1 MKTLQSRFV
10 TLLGISLLLAW
21 IVLALAGGGR
31 LGALGSLLVLAV
43 VWAAA
48 WPIAARMTSPF
59 DRVTTAL
66 RSGSGTLTPAPA
78 EDLLK
83 GPAAPIVQSITRLA
97 QDVERVRREM
107 AGGLGRVDGMTRD
120 LRQVSSQISRQAMIQ
135 LQGIETAGASIAE
148 MASAIRNIAEST
160 GSLAS
165 SAVETSSSVLEMTAS
180 ADQVA
185 EATETLSGAVEQS
198 VSAIDQMG
206 ASIREIAASVERLSG
221 AAERTVS
228 AMTEIDASIREVE
241 GSAKSS
247 AGLAERVKTA
257 AIEEGMMTIADT
269 IAGMEKIQETVARSS
284 QIIARLS
291 ERSREVGK
299 ILTVIKEV
307 TDRTSLL
314 ALNAA
319 ILAAQA
325 GEHGKG
331 FSVVADE
338 IKELAE
344 RTASSTKEIETII
357 KAVQAEAAEAVS
369 AAGEGQATAEEGMK
383 FAMETGGALKKIME
397 TAKESSELAGWI
409 ERAAGEQA
417 RGAQDVFHSMTQ
429 VGEMV
434 GQIARAIQEQRAGTE
449 AVVRSAEQ
457 VRDITSHVKR
467 AMAEQSKGSHQ
478 ISRAVETITEQVQ
491 RINTATHEQEMGSR
505 EVLDSIESIREATQE
520 GVDGAVSLDLSI
532 ETLQKEFAGLRS
544 ILTAPE
550 EGAGKEG
557 GT

>member
-1 MKTLQSRFV
+1 MKTLQSRFAI
-10 TLLGISLLLAW
+10 LLGGVLLAAW
-21 IVLALAGGGR
+21 IVLSLFGGR
-31 LGALGSLLVLAV
+31 LGAVGSLIVLAV

-48 WPIAARMTSPF
+48 WPIAARATRPF
-59 DRVTTAL
+59 DRVTAAL
-66 RSGSGTLTPAPA
+66 RGKGP
-78 EDLLK
+78 LLHPNPDPELLE
-83 GPAAPIVQSITRLA
+83 GPAAPIVQSIAGLA
-97 QDVERVRREM
+97 QDVERIQREM
-107 AGGLGRVDGMTRD
+107 ADGLGRMDGMTRD

-135 LQGIETAGASIAE
+135 LQGIETAGTSIAE

-185 EATETLSGAVEQS
+185 QATETLSGAVEQS

-241 GSAKSS
+241 GNAKSS
-247 AGLAERVKTA
+247 SGLAERVKTA

-291 ERSREVGK
+291 ARSRDVGK

-344 RTASSTKEIETII
+344 RTASSTKEIEAII

-369 AAGEGQATAEEGMK
+369 AVGEGQATAEEGMK

-397 TAKESSELAGWI
+397 TAKESSEVAGWI

-417 RGAQDVFHSMTQ
+417 RGAQDVFNSMTQ

-434 GQIARAIQEQRAGTE
+434 GQIARAIQEQKAGTE
-449 AVVRSAEQ
+449 AVARSAEQ

-505 EVLDSIESIREATQE
+505 QVLGSIESIRAATQE

-532 ETLQKEFAGLRS
+532 ETLQKEFAGLKS
-544 ILTAPE
+544 ILAARDESPGKAG
-550 EGAGKEG
+550 GA
-557 GT
+557 